1 MEKWRHFFPRNA
13 LDKRGALWM
22 EKDSILV
29 AVWFLDRLPG
39 LVPGFPQ
46 NSVTYQCWSVSLYCL
61 YRRWPET
68 HHEAETL
75 GPFWGSS
82 GEVWVASGGGSWL
95 HRFLTAHVGADPREE
110 GHCRRLSPAPLAQLL
125 SPVQHHSRDHRLALY
140 PSPPSISLFP
150 FQGEALPSRVSRV
163 LCLLSNP
170 TCSFGF
176 AYLTLWRSSH
186 SHWAS

>member
-1 MEKWRHFFPRNA
+1 MNGEG
-13 LDKRGALWM
+13 LDS
-22 EKDSILV
+22 DSSLI
-29 AVWFLDRLPG
+29 LDRLPG
-39 LVPGFPQ
+39 LVPGLPQ

-82 GEVWVASGGGSWL
+82 GEVWVVSGRGSWL

-110 GHCRRLSPAPLAQLL
+110 GHCCWVSPAPLAQLL
-125 SPVQHHSRDHRLALY
+125 SPVQHCSRDHRLALY
-140 PSPPSISLFP
+140 PSPPSIAPFL

-163 LCLLSNP
+163 FCVFCLIQHVHLGLLTWPCGDPP
-170 TCSFGF
+170 TAIGHPRWIWPWLGS
-176 AYLTLWRSSH
+176 AKD
-186 SHWAS
+186 